1 MSGENLSGLGRNI
14 ATAVI
19 PGGAAGDHSVPGNI
33 RDGDDLISVRHVS
46 ADLTTT
52 NADLTSEFSIKSSAF
67 GVINNAAGTATT
79 GDFLIVTWSPA
90 TR

>member
-19 PGGAAGDHSVPGNI
+19 PGGAVGDHVIQGDLKP
-33 RDGDDLISVRHVS
+33 GDDLISVRHVS

-52 NADLTSEFSIKSSAF
+52 NADLTSEFSIKA
-67 GVINNAAGTATT
+67 GVANTLTNTT
-79 GDFLIVTWSPA
+79 TNTSGDFLIVNYSPA
-90 TR
+90 TE